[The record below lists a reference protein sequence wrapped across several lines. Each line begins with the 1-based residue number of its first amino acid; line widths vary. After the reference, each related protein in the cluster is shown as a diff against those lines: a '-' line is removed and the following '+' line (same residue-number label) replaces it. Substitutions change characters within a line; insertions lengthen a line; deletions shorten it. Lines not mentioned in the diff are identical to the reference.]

1 MEGLANSKVKI
12 QKSKVKIQ
20 NSKNMLIKMST
31 VVMFFW
37 LGFFASANASSDSV
51 IVHKDSRMELL
62 TSKQI
67 QANKKSSLL
76 TSSGSYKGY
85 RVQVVSTSN
94 RDQSF
99 KIKGELLSRFPDQK
113 SYVIFQAPNFK
124 VRIGNFL
131 KKADAERFKL
141 QLVKLY
147 TTGVF
152 VVEDAI
158 DYTPTKE
165 EEDQLLQQ

>member
-1 MEGLANSKVKI
+1 
-12 QKSKVKIQ
+12 
-20 NSKNMLIKMST
+20 MLKGCIAIIL
-31 VVMFFW
+31 FFGSSFW
-37 LGFFASANASSDSV
+37 ASANVIPDTI
-51 IVHKDSRMELL
+51 IVHKDARMDIL

-67 QANKKSSLL
+67 VANKKASLQ
-76 TSSGSYKGY
+76 TSSGQYKGY

-94 RDQSF
+94 RDQAF
-99 KIKGELLSRFPDQK
+99 KVKGELLSRFPDQK
-113 SYVIFQAPNFK
+113 SYALFQSPNFK

-131 KKADAERFKL
+131 KKADAEKFKL
-141 QLVKLY
+141 QLQKFY

-165 EEDQLLQQ
+165 EEELLLQQ